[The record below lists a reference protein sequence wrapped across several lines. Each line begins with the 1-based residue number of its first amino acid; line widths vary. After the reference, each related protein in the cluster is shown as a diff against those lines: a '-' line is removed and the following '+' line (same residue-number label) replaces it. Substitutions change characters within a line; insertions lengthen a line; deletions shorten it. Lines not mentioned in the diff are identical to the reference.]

1 MLDSHPLA
9 RMSNICPRLPCLSI
23 ALSGFAG
30 VTHHIVNGAEAV
42 TSERKIIGYDLCYLP
57 AIQYIVDL
65 PCVPMPYS
73 PTSNAN
79 YRDIRHHPKLE
90 VGRTFLG

>member
-1 MLDSHPLA
+1 MLDSHRLA
-9 RMSNICPRLPCLSI
+9 RMSNICPRLPYSSI
-23 ALSGFAG
+23 ALSGSVGIA
-30 VTHHIVNGAEAV
+30 HHIVNGAEAV
-42 TSERKIIGYDLCYLP
+42 TSERKIIGYNLCYLP

-79 YRDIRHHPKLE
+79 YGNMRRHPELE
-90 VGRTFLG
+90 VDHTFLE